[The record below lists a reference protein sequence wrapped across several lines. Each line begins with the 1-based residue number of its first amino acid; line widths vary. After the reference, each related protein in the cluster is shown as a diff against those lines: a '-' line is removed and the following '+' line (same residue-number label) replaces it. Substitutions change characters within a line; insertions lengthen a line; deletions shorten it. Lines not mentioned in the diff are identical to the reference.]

1 MFPAWSDFY
10 VILGSAAAALTGLQ
24 FVVIVL
30 AADVHMGSETTT
42 GAFAT
47 PTIVHFCMVLL
58 VAAIM
63 TAPWP
68 ERLAPAIAL
77 AVTSG
82 VGVLYTAWAAN
93 RTRKQTD
100 YVPVAEDWLT
110 HFVIPEAAYASLL
123 VAAILLRPSSEIVP
137 SFVVAFSAI
146 LLLFVG
152 IHNAWDSVT
161 FIAHESRRRG
171 QDDSSR

>member
-82 VGVLYTAWAAN
+82 VGVRRREIGRTSYPHVAAPSN
-93 RTRKQTD
+93 GYLAAASASRLKTSVLTRATRTRGRKT
-100 YVPVAEDWLT
+100 A
-110 HFVIPEAAYASLL
+110 
-123 VAAILLRPSSEIVP
+123 R
-137 SFVVAFSAI
+137 
-146 LLLFVG
+146 
-152 IHNAWDSVT
+152 
-161 FIAHESRRRG
+161 
-171 QDDSSR
+171 